1 MIPDKEIESW
11 ESTMLMILYLFIMT
25 LYYKMRQTVL
35 QNVTTIFLQNASGVL
50 VQDASVQQF
59 FVFLMVSRDIEME
72 HWCEMG

>member
-1 MIPDKEIESW
+1 
-11 ESTMLMILYLFIMT
+11 MLMILYLFIMT

-72 HWCEMG
+72 H